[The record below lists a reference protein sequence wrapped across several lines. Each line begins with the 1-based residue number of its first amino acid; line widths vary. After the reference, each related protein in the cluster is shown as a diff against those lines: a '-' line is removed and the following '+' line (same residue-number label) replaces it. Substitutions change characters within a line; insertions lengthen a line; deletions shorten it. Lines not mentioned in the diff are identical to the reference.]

1 MALPSQRLT
10 DLGLSLPPVPT
21 PVAAYVPAVRVGDLI
36 YSAGQLPTV
45 DGRLIATGKVGAEL
59 GVEEAAGC
67 ARVAALNAVAA
78 VAAEAGGV
86 DAVLQ
91 VIKVL
96 VFVSSEPHFTGQ
108 PQVGNGASQL
118 LGEIFG
124 DSGRHARSAVGV
136 AVLPL
141 DAPVEVELIVRAEP
155 VLRVQP
161 VAM

>member
-1 MALPSQRLT
+1 VTLPSQRLT

-21 PVAAYVPAVRVGDLI
+21 PVAAYVPAMRVGDLI

>member
-1 MALPSQRLT
+1 MTLPSQRLT

-45 DGRLIATGKVGAEL
+45 DGRLLATGKVGAEL

-86 DAVLQ
+86 DAILQ

-155 VLRVQP
+155 VLRIQP
-161 VAM
+161 LAM

>member
-1 MALPSQRLT
+1 LT
-10 DLGLSLPPVPT
+10 DLGLNLPPVPT
-21 PVAAYVPAVRVGDLI
+21 PVAAYVPAARVGDLI

>member
-1 MALPSQRLT
+1 VALPSQRLT

>member
-1 MALPSQRLT
+1 MTLPSQRLT
-10 DLGLSLPPVPT
+10 DLGLNLPPVPT

>member
-1 MALPSQRLT
+1 
-10 DLGLSLPPVPT
+10 
-21 PVAAYVPAVRVGDLI
+21 
-36 YSAGQLPTV
+36 
-45 DGRLIATGKVGAEL
+45 
-59 GVEEAAGC
+59 VEEAAGC